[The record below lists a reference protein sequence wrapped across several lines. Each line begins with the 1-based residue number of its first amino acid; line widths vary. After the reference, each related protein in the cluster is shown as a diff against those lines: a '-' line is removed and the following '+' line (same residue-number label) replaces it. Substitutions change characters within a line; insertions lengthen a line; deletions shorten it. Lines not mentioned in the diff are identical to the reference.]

1 MAAFAKEDILR
12 LAGVVREV
20 TGNSIDE
27 KNFSMLESRMQG
39 HLMKLGLQSMQEY
52 WEYFSAH
59 ERTERET
66 LQGLMTTH
74 YTYFFRESAHFE
86 ALQSWINTE
95 SQRLKDRFKLS
106 QRPVRVWSAAC
117 SRGQEVYSLASFLE
131 VHLFQK
137 WGVPFEVIGTDIDPD
152 SVSYAKNGVYPLKE
166 VNTIPRAY
174 LQGFWRKGTGTI
186 KDFAAVHPKVKS
198 RVRFATLNLLEVKS
212 WAERESFDVIFCRNV
227 FIYFTPDKVKNI
239 ALSMIQRLDARGLF
253 VSGMSEPM
261 RFDGWELQSV
271 GPSCYQR
278 RLKEPP
284 EAPVARSSGGKPA
297 AEKKYRV
304 LCVDDSTT
312 IQMLMRKIFSQDLL
326 CEKVDVAGNGREAR
340 LKLDAGSYDLI
351 TLDIHMPEVSGLD
364 FLEKLYKKESDPPV
378 LMVSSVNRVDM
389 DLASKALNLGA
400 FDYVEKP
407 ALNNLQQSAEEILT
421 KAKMAIKGGPS
432 QKTGDLGSFEASIG
446 RSMTA
451 VEPTN
456 CLRVIFASELTKT
469 SLQQI
474 IKEQESDSLLPATLI
489 VADGEDF
496 LRHLETNLRSW
507 SRRPVSFVLSPKH
520 VMKPGQYGVVKSTLA
535 PELFRSLKQNT
546 LSLQILDERSFL
558 QCGYRW
564 AGSGSL
570 QLLVEESLA
579 GKVDSLETASALKV
593 SDITP
598 ATSFFSL
605 SREFFAKIRGAAA

>member
-12 LAGVVREV
+12 LAEVVREV

-39 HLMKLGLQSMQEY
+39 HLMKLGLQSMHEY
-52 WEYFSAH
+52 WEFFSAH
-59 ERTERET
+59 ERTEREA

-74 YTYFFRESAHFE
+74 YTYFFREYAHFE

-95 SQRLKDRFKLS
+95 GEHLKDRFKLS

-137 WGVPFEVIGTDIDPD
+137 WGVPFEVVGTDIDPD

-174 LQGFWRKGTGTI
+174 LQGFWKKGTGTI
-186 KDFAAVHPKVKS
+186 KDFAAVHPNLKS
-198 RVRFATLNLLEVKS
+198 RVRFVTLNLLEVKS
-212 WAERESFDVIFCRNV
+212 WPERESFDVIFCRNV

-239 ALSMIQRLDARGLF
+239 ALSMIQRLDPRGLF

-261 RFDGWELQSV
+261 RFEGWELQSV

-278 RLKEPP
+278 KLKQP
-284 EAPVARSSGGKPA
+284 PA

-312 IQMLMRKIFSQDLL
+312 IQMLMKKIFSQDSL
-326 CEKVDVAGNGREAR
+326 CEKVEVAGNGREAR

-421 KAKMAIKGGPS
+421 KAKMAIRGGPS
-432 QKTGDLGSFEASIG
+432 QKTGGLGSFEKSIG
-446 RSMTA
+446 RSLTA
-451 VEPTN
+451 ADPTD

-474 IKEQESDSLLPATLI
+474 IKEQESDSLMPATLI
-489 VADGEDF
+489 VAFGEDF
-496 LRHLETNLRSW
+496 LLHLETNLKSW
-507 SRRPVSFVLSPKH
+507 SRRQVSSVLSPRH
-520 VMKPGQYGVVKSTLA
+520 VMKPGQYAVVKPALA
-535 PELFRSLKQNT
+535 PELFRSLTQNT
-546 LSLQILDERSFL
+546 FSLQILDERPFV
-558 QCGYRW
+558 QCAYRW
-564 AGSGSL
+564 AGSRSL
-570 QLLVEESLA
+570 QLLVEENLA
-579 GKVDSLETASALKV
+579 GKVDSLEMTSGLKV